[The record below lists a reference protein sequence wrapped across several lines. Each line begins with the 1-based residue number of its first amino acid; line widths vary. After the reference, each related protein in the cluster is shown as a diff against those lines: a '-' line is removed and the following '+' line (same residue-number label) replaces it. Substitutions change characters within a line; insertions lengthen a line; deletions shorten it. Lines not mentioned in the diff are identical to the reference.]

1 LYWLGIEFFVT
12 MTIFR
17 EALVFNVVS
26 EFAVQERIVA
36 GLPSALLPVF
46 DDGISHYAG
55 VKMG

>member
-1 LYWLGIEFFVT
+1 